1 MTPVILIYC
10 CAALSRCGVRASS
23 SAAGNENRGGQGRG
37 TRSRGRGIDA
47 ATPCYSLARR
57 PSPLVPRKMEVI
69 KTVAD
74 LRERLKREP
83 QVACVPT
90 MGNIHDGH
98 LSLVRIARGQS
109 PVTVTTI
116 FVNRLQFG
124 QGEDFEKYP
133 RTFEEDC
140 AKLEAEGNTIVWA
153 PDEKEMY
160 PEPQTFYVDLP
171 KVANKLEGRF
181 RPGHFRGMATVVLKL
196 FNFVQPQLA
205 VFGKKDYQ
213 QLAIVRQMVE
223 QFALPIKIL
232 PAETVRAQDGLALS
246 SRNRYLSADERKEA
260 IRLREAILGVRDA
273 VLSGDRNFIAMEYA
287 AGALLARHG
296 WNVDYVVVRNQRAVL
311 RPESHD
317 KALVVLGAAK
327 LGQTRLIDN
336 IEVRAP

>member
-1 MTPVILIYC
+1 MELI
-10 CAALSRCGVRASS
+10 R
-23 SAAGNENRGGQGRG
+23 
-37 TRSRGRGIDA
+37 
-47 ATPCYSLARR
+47 
-57 PSPLVPRKMEVI
+57 
-69 KTVAD
+69 TVAE

-98 LSLVRIARGQS
+98 LSLVRIARTQA

-124 QGEDFEKYP
+124 QGEDFDKYP
-133 RTFEEDC
+133 RTLEEDC

-160 PEPQTFYVDLP
+160 PAPQTFYIDLP
-171 KVANKLEGRF
+171 KTANKLEGRF

-196 FNFVQPQLA
+196 FNCVQPQVA

-213 QLAIVRQMVE
+213 QLAIVRQLVE
-223 QFALPIKIL
+223 QFALPIKIC
-232 PAETVRAQDGLALS
+232 PAETVRADDGLALS
-246 SRNRYLSADERKEA
+246 SRNRFLSPAERKEA
-260 IRLREAILGVRDA
+260 TRLRAAILGVRDA

-296 WNVDYVVVRNQRAVL
+296 WNVDYVVVRNQRAVM
-311 RPESHD
+311 RPDASD

-336 IEVRAP
+336 LEIEAP

>member
-1 MTPVILIYC
+1 
-10 CAALSRCGVRASS
+10 
-23 SAAGNENRGGQGRG
+23 
-37 TRSRGRGIDA
+37 
-47 ATPCYSLARR
+47 
-57 PSPLVPRKMEVI
+57 MEVI
-69 KTVAD
+69 RTLAA
-74 LRERLKREP
+74 LRGRLKNEP
-83 QVACVPT
+83 LVSCVPT

-98 LSLVRIARGQS
+98 LSLVRIAKSQA

-133 RTFEEDC
+133 RTFEDDC

-196 FNFVQPQLA
+196 FNSVLPQVA

-213 QLAIVRQMVE
+213 QLAIVRQMVD
-223 QFALPIKIL
+223 QFALPISIF

-246 SRNRYLSADERKEA
+246 SRNRYLSAEERKEA

-296 WNVDYVVVRNQRAVL
+296 WQVDYVVVRNQRAVL
-311 RPESHD
+311 RPDNND
-317 KALVVLGAAK
+317 KALVILGAAK

-336 IEVRAP
+336 VEVQAP

>member
-1 MTPVILIYC
+1 
-10 CAALSRCGVRASS
+10 
-23 SAAGNENRGGQGRG
+23 
-37 TRSRGRGIDA
+37 
-47 ATPCYSLARR
+47 
-57 PSPLVPRKMEVI
+57 MEVI
-69 KTVAD
+69 RTLAA
-74 LRERLKREP
+74 LRGRLKREP
-83 QVACVPT
+83 LVACVPT

-98 LSLVRIARGQS
+98 LSLVRIAKSQA

-133 RTFEEDC
+133 RTFEDDC

-196 FNFVQPQLA
+196 FNSVQPQIA

-223 QFALPIKIL
+223 QFALPIKIF
-232 PAETVRAQDGLALS
+232 PAETVRAEDALALS
-246 SRNRYLSADERKEA
+246 SRNRYLSAAERKEA
-260 IRLREAILGVRDA
+260 TRLREAIIGVRDA
-273 VLSGDRNFIAMEYA
+273 VLKGDRNFIAMEYA

-311 RPESHD
+311 RPDNND
-317 KALVVLGAAK
+317 KALVILGAAK

-336 IEVRAP
+336 IEVQAP

>member
-1 MTPVILIYC
+1 
-10 CAALSRCGVRASS
+10 
-23 SAAGNENRGGQGRG
+23 
-37 TRSRGRGIDA
+37 
-47 ATPCYSLARR
+47 
-57 PSPLVPRKMEVI
+57 MEVI
-69 KTVAD
+69 RTVAG
-74 LRERLKREP
+74 LRERLRHEP

-98 LSLVRIARGQS
+98 LSLVRIARSQA

-133 RTFEEDC
+133 RTLEEDC
-140 AKLEAEGNTIVWA
+140 ARLEAAGNTIVWA

-196 FNFVQPQLA
+196 FNSVQPQVA

-213 QLAIVRQMVE
+213 QLAIVRQMVD
-223 QFALPIKIL
+223 QFALPIRIV
-232 PAETVRAQDGLALS
+232 PAETVRADDGLALS
-246 SRNRYLSADERKEA
+246 SRNRFLSATERKEA
-260 IRLREAILGVRDA
+260 VRLREAILGVRDA
-273 VLSGDRNFIAMEYA
+273 VLGGDRNFIAMEYA

-296 WNVDYVVVRNQRAVL
+296 WNVDYVVVRNQRAVM
-311 RPESHD
+311 RPDAND
-317 KALVVLGAAK
+317 KALVILGAAK

-336 IEVRAP
+336 LEVQAP